1 MKRIF
6 ESIIFIICFIGL
18 PILASAIVEIL
29 VKAITME
36 MIMNALGIFLIFA
49 IIYIIRN

>member
-6 ESIIFIICFIGL
+6 ESIIFIICFIGF

-29 VKAITME
+29 ANLISME
-36 MIMNALGIFLIFA
+36 MIMNTLGIFLIFA
-49 IIYIIRN
+49 IVYIIKE